1 MTETTQRHMLPDEDS
16 DGTLI
21 RRVLDGDIEAYEGI
35 MRRYNQRLF
44 RLARSIVSSDAEAMD
59 VVQESYVKAYEHLAD
74 LRQPEALGGWL
85 ARIVRNA
92 ALLQLRKARRYQNM
106 EDTEFEN
113 VLHLAKPVHQQMR
126 PDGELANA
134 QLRQV
139 LEDCIDELPDN
150 FRTVFMLRAVEQC
163 SVNAVA
169 EMLDIKEATVKTRF
183 HRARV
188 LLQERLL
195 EVGDA
200 SRIGIHEFAG
210 ERCDSIVRNVL
221 AEVRRLSPG
230 KDG

>member
-1 MTETTQRHMLPDEDS
+1 MTETTQRHLVPDEESDS
-16 DGTLI
+16 ALI
-21 RRVLDGDIEAYEGI
+21 QRVLDGDIEAYEGI

-44 RLARSIVSSDAEAMD
+44 RLARSIVTNDAEAMD
-59 VVQESYVKAYEHLAD
+59 VVQEAYVRAFEHLAD
-74 LRQPEALGGWL
+74 LKQPEALGGWL

-92 ALLQLRKARRYQNM
+92 ALMQLRKTRRYQNM

-126 PDGELANA
+126 PDRELANA

-139 LEDCIDELPDN
+139 LENCIDELPDA
-150 FRTVFMLRAVEQC
+150 FRAVFMLRAVEQC
-163 SVNAVA
+163 SISTAA
-169 EMLDIKEATVKTRF
+169 EILGIKEATVKTRF

-195 EVGDA
+195 EISDVSAVGV
-200 SRIGIHEFAG
+200 HEFAG

-221 AEVRRLSPG
+221 TEVRRLYPR
-230 KDG
+230 